1 LNGFPIITAIT
12 LLPLIGGLIVV
23 GLGEEQKRLARKLA
37 LGFSLASLALAIG
50 LWLQFN
56 ATTGELQFVQ
66 KHEWIPSLGVNYF
79 VGVDGLGLLM
89 VMLTAIVT
97 PMAMLASRSMVGTRS
112 TASQTSSGKVGD
124 AVERVPTHDAPPLY
138 YALVLFLQS
147 GLFGTFTALNFFHWF
162 IFWELSLIPAF
173 FLVRLWGGPQ
183 RAPAATQFFIY
194 TMVGSVA
201 MLLAFLAIFV
211 ATGKFDFIELAE
223 LGRNG
228 TLASALAAKLGWYN
242 LNTGPLVL
250 VILGGVLLGFAVK
263 VPLMPFHTWLPATY
277 AEAPT
282 PVTMLLTGVMSKM
295 GVYGFIRIVL
305 PIFQQQMRDEKV
317 QATLLLL
324 AVVTIVFSACAAFA
338 QRDLKRI
345 LAYSSINHLG
355 YCLLGIFAVAG
366 SGGIA
371 VNAATERAAA
381 LNGVF
386 LQMFNHGLA
395 AATLFMFVGFLEQRS
410 GGLRGLNDFGG
421 VRKVAPVF
429 CGLMG
434 IALFSS
440 LGLPG
445 LNGFVGEFL
454 IFKGVFP
461 LAPWA
466 AAASVLGL
474 LVTAIFILTILQRVF
489 NGPLNEEW
497 SKLPD
502 LTLGERA
509 LVAAPI
515 ALMFVLGVWPRLVLD
530 VINPTVVRMVEQLK
544 F

>member
-1 LNGFPIITAIT
+1 VNGFPILTILT
-12 LLPLIGGLIVV
+12 LLPLFGGIIVA
-23 GLGEEQKRLARKLA
+23 GLQDRKLARGFA
-37 LGFSLASLALAIG
+37 LGFSLLSLTLALA
-50 LWLQFN
+50 LWKSFEAAN
-56 ATTGELQFVQ
+56 GGLQFVEQ
-66 KHEWIPSLGVNYF
+66 HEWIPSLGVQYF

-89 VMLTAIVT
+89 VLLTAVIV
-97 PMAMLASRSMVGTRS
+97 PMSLLV
-112 TASQTSSGKVGD
+112 SGPVT
-124 AVERVPTHDAPPLY
+124 ERVSLY
-138 YALVLFLQS
+138 HALVLFLQA
-147 GLFGTFTALNFFHWF
+147 GLIGTFTALNFFHWF

-173 FLVRLWGGPQ
+173 FLVRFWGGSQ
-183 RAPAATQFFIY
+183 RASAATQFFIY

-201 MLLAFLAIFV
+201 MLLAFLAIFQATSKPGV
-211 ATGKFDFIELAE
+211 AGVFDFIELAK
-223 LGRNG
+223 
-228 TLASALAAKLGWYN
+228 LAARGELNQALVSHLGWFG
-242 LNTGPLVL
+242 LTGKQLAM
-250 VILGGVLLGFAVK
+250 VIFGGVLLGFAVK

-277 AEAPT
+277 AEASS

-295 GVYGFIRIVL
+295 GMYGFLRILL
-305 PIFQQQMRDEKV
+305 PIFPEQIQWLR
-317 QATLLLL
+317 TPLLAL

-355 YCLLGIFAVAG
+355 YCLLGVFAVATA
-366 SGGIA
+366 GGNVIA
-371 VNAATERAAA
+371 PAVQKAAA

-386 LQMFNHGLA
+386 LQMFNHGLT

-421 VRKVAPVF
+421 LRKIAPVF

-461 LAPWA
+461 LAMCS
-466 AAASVLGL
+466 ASLSVIGI
-474 LVTAIFILTILQRVF
+474 LVTAIFILTVLQRVF
-489 NGPLNEEW
+489 NGPLNEKW
-497 SKLPD
+497 SKFPD
-502 LTLGERA
+502 LGFGEIA
-509 LVAAPI
+509 LVLIPI

-530 VINPTVVRMVEQLK
+530 VVNSTVVHMVELLK

>member
-1 LNGFPIITAIT
+1 MDFPILTAIT
-12 LLPLIGGLIVV
+12 FLPLFGGLILV
-23 GLGEEQKRLARKLA
+23 GLNAGQNQLARRIA
-37 LGFSLASLALAIG
+37 VGFSLAALALALV
-50 LWLQFN
+50 LWKTFDPNL
-56 ATTGELQFVQ
+56 AELQFT
-66 KHEWIPSLGVNYF
+66 ERANWIRALGVQYF

-89 VMLTAIVT
+89 VLLTAIVV
-97 PMAMLASRSMVGTRS
+97 PLALLASGKLFE
-112 TASQTSSGKVGD
+112 ANSGG
-124 AVERVPTHDAPPLY
+124 ARNPHLY
-138 YALVLFLQS
+138 YALILFLQA

-162 IFWELSLIPAF
+162 LFWELSLIPAF

-183 RAPAATQFFIY
+183 RSPAAMQFFVY
-194 TMVGSVA
+194 TMVGSIA
-201 MLLAFLAIFV
+201 MLLAFLAIFL
-211 ATGKFDFIELAE
+211 ATSKPGQPGVFDFVTLAE
-223 LGRNG
+223 MGRNG
-228 TLASALAAKLGWYN
+228 TLAQLLPANLGWFD
-242 LNTGPLVL
+242 LTAKQL
-250 VILGGVLLGFAVK
+250 VIVIFGGVLLGFAVK

-295 GVYGFIRIVL
+295 GVYGFARILL
-305 PIFQQQMRDEKV
+305 PIFPAQINS
-317 QATLLLL
+317 LLTPLLWL
-324 AVVTIVFSACAAFA
+324 AVITIVFSACAAFA
-338 QRDLKRI
+338 QRDLKRM
-345 LAYSSINHLG
+345 LAYSSVNHLG
-355 YCLLGIFAVAG
+355 YCLLAVFAVAKFT
-366 SGGIA
+366 
-371 VNAATERAAA
+371 NDPTFATEKAAA

-386 LQMFNHGLA
+386 LQMFNHGLT
-395 AATLFMFVGFLEQRS
+395 AATLFMFVGFLEQRA

-421 VRKVAPVF
+421 LRKIAPVF

-466 AAASVLGL
+466 AGLSVLGL
-474 LVTAIFILTILQRVF
+474 LVTAIFLLTILQRVF
-489 NGPLNEEW
+489 NGPLNEKW

-502 LTLGERA
+502 LTLAERA

-515 ALMFVLGVWPRLVLD
+515 ALMFVLGLWPRLVLD
-530 VINPTVVRMVEQLK
+530 VINPTVVRMVEQLR